1 MNYRIIGTDGKT
13 YGPISAEKIREW
25 ITQGRVDQRTAV
37 LAEGATDWTFIGLL
51 PEFTADFPGTPPV
64 ITPPKPGTPVPL
76 KTNSFATA
84 GLIFGVLS
92 CVICCC
98 GYPFAL
104 LGVIFS
110 LVALT
115 QIGSS
120 AEPQEGR
127 WQAIAG
133 LTLSLVSLLISLG
146 LGLFRFAL
154 LPPHLIS
161 HLGRF

>member
-25 ITQGRVDQRTAV
+25 IAQGRVDKRTAV
-37 LAEGATDWTFIGLL
+37 FAEGAADWTFIGLL
-51 PEFTADFPGTPPV
+51 PEFAADFPGTPPV
-64 ITPPKPGTPVPL
+64 ITPPKFSAPPPA
-76 KTNSFATA
+76 KTNNFATA
-84 GLIFGVLS
+84 GLIFGALS
-92 CVICCC
+92 WVVCCC

-115 QIGSS
+115 QIGSA

-133 LTLSLVSLLISLG
+133 LILSLSGLLLGLG
-146 LGLFRFAL
+146 LGLFRLAMVPTHVFT
-154 LPPHLIS
+154 HLN
-161 HLGRF
+161 RF